1 MEKGRR
7 FIEAAENFT
16 EHATICDETMTLLRT
31 TRRFLRQ
38 RRWKKRAI
46 FAQPDRNLKERTQAF
61 CEASTL
67 AARRRHIIALF
78 SYIWNRPSDRGFA
91 MVLLRW
97 TRLLEQ
103 NRQLRAQFECS
114 WAALL
119 SELDG
124 VPLFA
129 DTGLPAH
136 HALVPEAFR
145 RIFQR
150 LLPSAREESDM
161 ARLFTTIFPS
171 PHAIRRFVGLDNTT
185 FHRLVRVLWPK
196 GGLDALPRLREDL
209 RQSLI
214 LLATR
219 IAGRGASAPIRKRSN
234 SASVEESSFYKLV
247 FATETFVQSIE
258 KDPHTALR
266 PLFDAIHA
274 CRAEMLQVHAHMEDS
289 GVSTALVFD
298 LSSMDASLD
307 RMQQL
312 AAAFAGN
319 TKQNLQPARQLL
331 NALIAGRLEDTRIL
345 PLVRQNVNLLARKT
359 VERTGHSG
367 EHYIANNLKE
377 YWQMWLA
384 AAGGGILTVFTA
396 AVKLRVMQNP
406 HPLFIEGFL
415 IGTDY
420 AISFLIMHTFSL
432 ALATKQPSMTAAA
445 FAGIVRENRGVSR
458 WSKIA
463 DFAARICRTQLAAA
477 FGNVLAV
484 CLGAVVFEQL
494 WVRIFSAPY
503 LPQKTA
509 TYVYETL
516 HPLTSG
522 TAIYAAITGVILWL
536 AAVVGGWCENFAV
549 YNRIPQAIAQ
559 HPLGMKIG
567 ARRMQRLANWFED
580 NISGWSTNISLGY
593 MLGFAPEIAHFFGI
607 PLDVR
612 HVTLSTGMMA
622 LAAARF
628 GLSAFGHHWFYMAI
642 AGLGVTF
649 ILNLGVSFF
658 IAANTGLR
666 AYNVP
671 HAERMQILKYV
682 LGQAF
687 RSPLRFLVPVKEAE
701 HGTSPHFPN
710 REEGFDT

>member
-1 MEKGRR
+1 MP
-7 FIEAAENFT
+7 
-16 EHATICDETMTLLRT
+16 LLRT
-31 TRRFLRQ
+31 TRRLLRQ
-38 RRWKKRAI
+38 RRWKKRAV
-46 FAQPDRNLKERTQAF
+46 FAQPDRNLKERTRAF

-67 AARRRHIIALF
+67 AAQQRHIIALF

-91 MVLLRW
+91 FVLLRW
-97 TRLLEQ
+97 IRLLEQ
-103 NRQLRAQFECS
+103 DRPLRAQFERS
-114 WAALL
+114 WITLL
-119 SELDG
+119 SGLDA
-124 VPLFA
+124 VSVFS

-136 HALVPEAFR
+136 HALLPEAFR

-161 ARLFTTIFPS
+161 ARLFTTVFPS
-171 PHAIRRFVGLDNTT
+171 PRAIGRFVQLDRTT
-185 FHRLVRVLWPK
+185 FHRLARVLWPK
-196 GGLDALPRLREDL
+196 GGLDALPRLRDDL

-219 IAGRGASAPIRKRSN
+219 IAGRGASAPIRKRSSIA
-234 SASVEESSFYKLV
+234 SAEESSFYKLV
-247 FATETFVQSIE
+247 FATEAFVQTVEES
-258 KDPHTALR
+258 PHTALHS
-266 PLFDAIHA
+266 LFDAIHA
-274 CRAEMLQVHAHMEDS
+274 CRAEMLQVHAHMEDA

-312 AAAFAGN
+312 AAAFAADA
-319 TKQNLQPARQLL
+319 KRDLQPARQLL
-331 NALIAGRLEDTRIL
+331 NTLINARLEDTRIL
-345 PLVRQNVNLLARKT
+345 PLIRQNVNLLARKT
-359 VERTGHSG
+359 VERSGHSG

-384 AAGGGILTVFTA
+384 AAGGGLLTVFTA
-396 AVKLRVMQNP
+396 AVKLRVMQAP
-406 HPLFIEGFL
+406 HPLFVEGFL

-420 AISFLIMHTFSL
+420 AISFLIMHTFRL

-494 WVRIFSAPY
+494 WLHIFSAPY

-522 TAIYAAITGVILWL
+522 TAIYAAVTGVVLWL

-567 ARRMQRLANWFED
+567 TRRMQRLAHWFED
-580 NISGWSTNISLGY
+580 NISGWSTNITLGY
-593 MLGFAPEIAHFFGI
+593 MLGFTPEIAHFFGI

-628 GLSAFGHHWFYMAI
+628 GVSAFGHHWFYMAV
-642 AGLGVTF
+642 AGLALTF
-649 ILNLGVSFF
+649 FLNLGVSFF

-682 LGQAF
+682 FGQAF
-687 RSPLRFLVPVKEAE
+687 RSPLRFLIPAETKEARTVE
-701 HGTSPHFPN
+701 AQDRSSS
-710 REEGFDT
+710 